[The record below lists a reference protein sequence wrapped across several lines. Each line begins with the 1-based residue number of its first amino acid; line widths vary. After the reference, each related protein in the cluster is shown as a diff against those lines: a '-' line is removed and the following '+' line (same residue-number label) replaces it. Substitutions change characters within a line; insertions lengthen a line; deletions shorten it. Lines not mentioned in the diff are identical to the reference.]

1 MAADSIMRNDPASR
15 EPGLIDLRRV
25 WAEIRRRWLVI
36 AVAAAMVLV
45 LTAIA
50 YVTTTPQ
57 YTAVAQVAL
66 DRRDMELARQ
76 DTETEPLTTD
86 SASVD
91 TEVQV
96 LRSPDVAARVVRA
109 LKLGNDPEFAGE
121 VAGTPAGQDA
131 AMRVLLAGLQ
141 INRTGMS
148 YAIDVGI
155 LSPSPT
161 KAAAIVNAVADAYV
175 DGIVVGKQTARR
187 REVNMLGNRLAQL
200 RGDVMSAEAALA
212 KYRADNN
219 LLIVDT
225 DRTASAQELSALNT
239 QLADAQAQQAAAE
252 ARLGN
257 ARAQIQR
264 GRSGETLG
272 EALNSGVVQ
281 QLRTQQA
288 QVSAER
294 AALAERYG
302 ERHPDLVAIDRREA
316 DINRGIAAEVG
327 RIVASLQTEAAVAR
341 GRTGSLQSSIGRS
354 VGGLR
359 AENAASVRMAELQRN
374 ADSARGLYQ
383 VFLDQYRGAVARQGT
398 DRSSAYIIARAIPPR
413 MPTTP
418 NPLVY
423 LILGLVAA
431 GAAAVAVVA
440 LLHFLENGVAS
451 SEDVERK
458 FGLPTLAT
466 VPDIATIPGA
476 KVRRGDAMAPAD
488 YLLAD
493 PTSVFAESFRGIRT
507 ALKRARGGQNT
518 KVVAVTSA
526 LPGEGK
532 TTIAIG
538 LARSAALAGQRAL
551 LIDCDM
557 RQRATSRELA
567 SQISHGLSD
576 VLSGA
581 TPLDTALVRDSGSE
595 TWILPQNPASD
606 GNLEPLDSEEM
617 VQLIAQVRERFDL
630 VVLDCPPVL
639 AVADARQAAVLADQV
654 MMVVHWRKTSARA
667 VSYALDQLVRVNA
680 DVAGIVLSRADL
692 QALARSGTG
701 DQAFYRSYEKY
712 FSPA

>member
-1 MAADSIMRNDPASR
+1 MAADITRNDPAAR
-15 EPGLIDLRRV
+15 EPGLIDLRRL
-25 WAEIRRRWLVI
+25 WSEIRRRWLVI
-36 AVAAAMVLV
+36 AVAVAVVLI

-50 YVTTTPQ
+50 YSRTIPL

-66 DRRDMELARQ
+66 DRRDIELARQ

-121 VAGTPAGQDA
+121 AAGTPAGQEA
-131 AMRVLLAGLQ
+131 ATRTLLAGLQ

-155 LSPSPT
+155 MSPSPT
-161 KAAAIVNAVADAYV
+161 KAAAIANAVADAYV
-175 DGIVVGKQTARR
+175 DGIVAGKQTTRSRDVAL
-187 REVNMLGNRLAQL
+187 LGNRLAQL
-200 RGDVMSAEAALA
+200 RGDVMTAETAVAR
-212 KYRADNN
+212 YRAQNN
-219 LLIVDT
+219 LLIVDA

-252 ARLGN
+252 ARLAN
-257 ARAQIQR
+257 AQAQIRR

-341 GRTGSLQSSIGRS
+341 GRTGSLQSSIGQS

-359 AENAASVRMAELQRN
+359 SENAASVRLAELQRN

-383 VFLDQYRGAVARQGT
+383 AFLDQYRGAVARQGT
-398 DRSSAYIIARAIPPR
+398 DRSSAYIIARAIPPT

-418 NPLVY
+418 NPIVY
-423 LILGLVAA
+423 AALGLIAA
-431 GAAAVAVVA
+431 GIAAVAAVA
-440 LLHFLENGVAS
+440 LLHFLENGV
-451 SEDVERK
+451 ETNDDVERK

-466 VPDIATIPGA
+466 VPDTATIPGA
-476 KVRRGDAMAPAD
+476 KARFGDVMAPAD
-488 YLLAD
+488 YLLQEPKSA
-493 PTSVFAESFRGIRT
+493 FAESFRSIRT
-507 ALKRARGGQNT
+507 AMKRAPGGEHT
-518 KVVAVTSA
+518 KIVAVTSA

-551 LIDCDM
+551 LIDCDV

-567 SQISHGLSD
+567 SQISYGLSD
-576 VLSGA
+576 VLSGKA
-581 TPLDTALVRDSGSE
+581 PLDTALVRDSGSDAF
-595 TWILPQNPASD
+595 IMPQSPASE
-606 GNLEPLDSEEM
+606 GQLELLDSPEM
-617 VQLIAQVRERFDL
+617 TQLVTQLRERFDL
-630 VVLDCPPVL
+630 IILDCAPVL
-639 AVADARQAAVLADQV
+639 AVAEARQAAVLADQV
-654 MMVVHWRKTSARA
+654 MVVVRWRKTSNRA
-667 VSYALDQLVRVNA
+667 VSYALDQLFRVNA

-692 QALARSGTG
+692 RALARSGTG
-701 DQAFYRSYEKY
+701 DQAFYRAYEKY
-712 FSPA
+712 YAAT

>member
-1 MAADSIMRNDPASR
+1 MAADSITRNDPALR
-15 EPGLIDLRRV
+15 EPGLIDLRRI
-25 WAEIRRRWLVI
+25 WSEIRRRWLVI
-36 AVAAAMVLV
+36 AVAVAVVLI

-50 YVTTTPQ
+50 YFRTIPQ
-57 YTAVAQVAL
+57 YTAIAQVAL
-66 DRRDMELARQ
+66 DRRDIELARQ

-109 LKLGNDPEFAGE
+109 LKLGNDPEFAGGQ
-121 VAGTPAGQDA
+121 AGTPAGQEA
-131 AMRVLLAGLQ
+131 AMRVLLAGLE

-155 LSPSPT
+155 ASPSPI
-161 KAAAIVNAVADAYV
+161 KAAAVANAVADAYV
-175 DGIVVGKQTARR
+175 DGIVAGKRNARSR
-187 REVNMLGNRLAQL
+187 DVNMLGNRLAQL
-200 RGDVMSAEAALA
+200 RGDVMTAETAVAR
-212 KYRADNN
+212 YRAENN

-252 ARLGN
+252 ARLAN
-257 ARAQIQR
+257 AQVQIRR

-272 EALNSGVVQ
+272 EALNSDVVQ

-288 QVSAER
+288 QASAER
-294 AALAERYG
+294 AALAVRYG
-302 ERHPDLVAIDRREA
+302 ERHPDLTAVDRRVA
-316 DINRGIAAEVG
+316 DINQGIAAEV
-327 RIVASLQTEAAVAR
+327 RRVVASLQTEAAVAR

-354 VGGLR
+354 EGGLR

-383 VFLDQYRGAVARQGT
+383 AFLDQYRGAVARQGT
-398 DRSSAYIIARAIPPR
+398 DRSSAYIIARAIPPTK
-413 MPTTP
+413 PTTP

-423 LILGLVAA
+423 AALGLIAA
-431 GAAAVAVVA
+431 GIAAVAAVA
-440 LLHFLENGVAS
+440 LLHFLENGVES
-451 SEDVERK
+451 SDDIERK

-466 VPDIATIPGA
+466 VPDTATIPGA
-476 KVRRGDAMAPAD
+476 KVRFADVMAPAD
-488 YLLAD
+488 YLLKE

-507 ALKRARGGQNT
+507 ALKRAPGGENT

-557 RQRATSRELA
+557 RQRATSRVLA

-576 VLSGA
+576 VLSGD
-581 TPLDTALVRDSGSE
+581 TPLETALVRDGGSE
-595 TWILPQNPASD
+595 AFILPQGPNS
-606 GNLEPLDSEEM
+606 GGHLELLDSPEM
-617 VQLIAQVRERFDL
+617 TRLVAQLRERFDL
-630 VVLDCPPVL
+630 IVLDCAPVL
-639 AVADARQAAVLADQV
+639 AVAEARQAAVLADQV
-654 MMVVHWRKTSARA
+654 MMVVRWRKTSTRA
-667 VSYALDQLVRVNA
+667 VSYALDQLFRVNA

-692 QALARSGTG
+692 RALASSGTG
-701 DQAFYRSYEKY
+701 DQAFYHAYEKY
-712 FSPA
+712 YSTT

>member
-1 MAADSIMRNDPASR
+1 MAADSITRNEPADR
-15 EPGLIDLRRV
+15 EPGLIDLRRL
-25 WAEIRRRWLVI
+25 WSEIRRRWLVI
-36 AVAAAMVLV
+36 AVAIAVVLI

-50 YVTTTPQ
+50 YATTTPQ

-66 DRRDMELARQ
+66 DRRDIELARQ
-76 DTETEPLTTD
+76 EGGTEPLTTD

-109 LKLGNDPEFAGE
+109 LKLGDDPEFAGQL
-121 VAGTPAGQDA
+121 AGTPAGQEA
-131 AMRVLLAGLQ
+131 AMRSLVGRLE

-155 LSPSPT
+155 MSPSPT
-161 KAAAIVNAVADAYV
+161 KAAAITNAVADAYV
-175 DGIVVGKQTARR
+175 DGIVAGKQTARR
-187 REVNMLGNRLAQL
+187 RDVRMLGDRLTQL
-200 RGDVMSAEAALA
+200 RGDVMAAETALA
-212 KYRADNN
+212 RYRADNN
-219 LLIVDT
+219 LLIVDS

-252 ARLGN
+252 ARLAN
-257 ARAQIQR
+257 AQSQIQR

-272 EALNSGVVQ
+272 EALNSDVVQ

-288 QVSAER
+288 QASAER

-302 ERHPDLVAIDRREA
+302 ERHPNLVAVDRRVA
-316 DINRGIAAEVG
+316 DINQGIAAEVR

-354 VGGLR
+354 EGGLR
-359 AENAASVRMAELQRN
+359 SENAASVRMAELQRN

-383 VFLDQYRGAVARQGT
+383 AFLDQYRGAVARQGT
-398 DRSSAYIIARAIPPR
+398 DRSSAYIIARAIPPT

-418 NPLVY
+418 NPMVFA
-423 LILGLVAA
+423 ILGLIAAGVAA
-431 GAAAVAVVA
+431 ITVVA
-440 LLHFLENGVAS
+440 LLHFLENGVES
-451 SEDVERK
+451 SDDIERK

-466 VPDIATIPGA
+466 VPDTATVPGA
-476 KVRRGDAMAPAD
+476 KVRFGDAMAPAD
-488 YLLAD
+488 YLLAE

-507 ALKRARGGQNT
+507 ALKRAPGGENT

-551 LIDCDM
+551 LIDCDV
-557 RQRATSRELA
+557 RQRATSQELA
-567 SQISHGLSD
+567 GQIDNGLAD
-576 VLSGA
+576 VLSGK
-581 TPLDTALVRDSGSE
+581 TPLDTALVRDGASE
-595 TWILPQNPASD
+595 AFILPQSPSSE
-606 GNLEPLDSEEM
+606 GQLELLDSPEM
-617 VQLIAQVRERFDL
+617 AELVAQLRDRFD
-630 VVLDCPPVL
+630 VIILDCAPVL
-639 AVADARQAAVLADQV
+639 AVAEARQAAVLADQV
-654 MMVVHWRKTSARA
+654 MLIVRWRKTSTRA
-667 VSYALDQLVRVNA
+667 VKYALDQLFRVNA

-692 QALARSGTG
+692 RALARSGSG

-712 FSPA
+712 YSAA

>member
-1 MAADSIMRNDPASR
+1 MAADSITRNDPALR
-15 EPGLIDLRRV
+15 EPGLIDLRQI

-36 AVAAAMVLV
+36 AVAVAVVLI

-50 YVTTTPQ
+50 YFRTIPQ

-66 DRRDMELARQ
+66 DRRDIELARQ

-96 LRSPDVAARVVRA
+96 LRSPDVAARVVRG
-109 LKLGNDPEFAGE
+109 LKLGNDPEFAGDQ
-121 VAGTPAGQDA
+121 AGTPAGQEA
-131 AMRVLLAGLQ
+131 AMRVLLGALE

-155 LSPSPT
+155 ASPSPI
-161 KAAAIVNAVADAYV
+161 KAAAVANAVADAYV
-175 DGIVVGKQTARR
+175 DGIVAGKQNTRR
-187 REVNMLGNRLAQL
+187 RDVTLLGNRLAQL
-200 RGDVMSAEAALA
+200 RGDVMTAEAALA
-212 KYRADNN
+212 RYRADNN

-252 ARLGN
+252 ARLAN
-257 ARAQIQR
+257 AQAQIRR

-272 EALNSGVVQ
+272 EALNSDVVQ

-288 QVSAER
+288 QASAER
-294 AALAERYG
+294 AALAVRYG
-302 ERHPDLVAIDRREA
+302 DRHPDLAAVDRRVA
-316 DINRGIAAEVG
+316 DINQGIAAEVR

-354 VGGLR
+354 QGGLR

-383 VFLDQYRGAVARQGT
+383 AFLDQYRGAVARQGT
-398 DRSSAYIIARAIPPR
+398 DRSSAYIIARAIPPTA
-413 MPTTP
+413 PTTP

-423 LILGLVAA
+423 AALGLIAA
-431 GAAAVAVVA
+431 GIAAVAAVA
-440 LLHFLENGVAS
+440 LLHFLENGVES
-451 SEDVERK
+451 NDDVERK

-476 KVRRGDAMAPAD
+476 KVRFGDSMAPAD
-488 YLLAD
+488 YLLQE
-493 PTSVFAESFRGIRT
+493 PKSSFAESFRSIRT
-507 ALKRARGGQNT
+507 ALKRAPGGENT
-518 KVVAVTSA
+518 RIVAVTSA

-567 SQISHGLSD
+567 SQISYGLSD
-576 VLSGA
+576 VLSGKA
-581 TPLDTALVRDSGSE
+581 PLETALVRDGGSD
-595 TWILPQNPASD
+595 TFILPQSPASE
-606 GNLEPLDSEEM
+606 GHLELLDSPEM
-617 VQLIAQVRERFDL
+617 TQLVAQLRERFDL
-630 VVLDCPPVL
+630 IVLDCAPVL
-639 AVADARQAAVLADQV
+639 AVAEARQAAVLADQV
-654 MMVVHWRKTSARA
+654 MMVVRWRKTSARA
-667 VSYALDQLVRVNA
+667 VSYALDQLFRVNA

-692 QALARSGTG
+692 RALARSGTG
-701 DQAFYRSYEKY
+701 DQAFYHAYEKY
-712 FSPA
+712 YSTT